1 MISYTTSVSSF
12 LQFAIKNIMQTIIIR
27 ELVDQYFLPNTDARC
42 VWPFTTTCDLGD
54 PERCKFKTR

>member
-1 MISYTTSVSSF
+1 
-12 LQFAIKNIMQTIIIR
+12 MQTIIIR

-54 PERCKFKTR
+54 PERCKFRTR